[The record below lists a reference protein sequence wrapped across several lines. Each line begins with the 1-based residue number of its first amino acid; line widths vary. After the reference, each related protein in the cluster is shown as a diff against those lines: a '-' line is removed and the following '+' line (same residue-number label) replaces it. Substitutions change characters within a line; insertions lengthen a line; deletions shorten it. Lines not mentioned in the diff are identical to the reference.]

1 MWRSSL
7 RFARKQSLFAAAA
20 AGAAFSSMN
29 GTSFCDG
36 KVVEAATKPTSL
48 QTEQPTEAEKIVGR
62 YENRLRRFS
71 SPERVF
77 HYFASI
83 RLDKQPYMTRQDFI
97 RALTPYTFR
106 KGDQL
111 HSKNAEFNPM
121 VALSA
126 PKKADVEAYKAL
138 VQEIMRL
145 GEHEEWKKS
154 PDAKKELE
162 TLMTK
167 LTHDYTMDLQT
178 HLLVLREL
186 NVTCREFETFVETHG
201 GPKAHREAFFDLV
214 DTDGDGLISYPEY
227 MFFMT
232 LLSNHVLSLESAHD
246 DGVFVQI
253 MDLMRL
259 RTPAGRQDR
268 RLKDNSTPAF
278 KNLFGEWE
286 RDPLTFEKF
295 RAFRNNLKRE
305 VMHLHFD
312 HYDVDGSK
320 ELSVREFGMFLVSHV
335 KQVAMELVMEKN
347 GLDKAM
353 TMLIRRG
360 WSLYAVTGS
369 AAAAGLIAT
378 ENPLSGWIRVWTTL
392 LILLAMGY
400 FMRRHILGRI
410 VSFAAT
416 WAASKTVQFVKIDK
430 VILKP
435 LQFFHV
441 EVMTRDGW
449 RILITRVEFDVRLKT
464 FLSSFGQMK
473 LVWVVVDALSVT
485 PPSDMHTN
493 ASRQKEH
500 QDDLSVLTI
509 RGIGKP
515 VTAVMGVLKFAEL
528 QIKSVSCTV
537 SAPLVVDG
545 SAVQLVVQCTGKDL
559 ELAVHDI
566 SVSTGIMTTAFS
578 HSSSTCLV
586 QVVATNSRVPD
597 HLFIDPSTSSSIHLN
612 HVRLIVKA
620 HYLTKLIHDVHLVGT
635 GPAPSATAFFHVDE
649 ASDEASAKEAIVTTV
664 HATIASIAVEMS
676 PTVHEHIR
684 VLQALMAFPSS
695 PDHRPRQRRQLLLH
709 METHDFSVAVKGS
722 SANDTCVAA
731 FVHLVLDVHSPGNVS
746 MSSEKATLNV
756 ATGGEGILP
765 MPSFDVTA
773 SRSHITWSR
782 LPRMHGQ
789 VELESLEWSML
800 TNNRR
805 LDCTAVVSTDVIS
818 PRVLLTGCRVQL
830 SDANDVRTV
839 VVQINDTVAYWNHAS
854 NMENVVAMH
863 SLAHTCQRL
872 RKPSTTTA
880 ESPSPQSTKMP
891 LDLSIASNSIALH
904 VSGMAHLPDK
914 THVFTVQA
922 LTYHVVESDQGKV
935 TTVHAGVGAVAR
947 TGNSDKLIQVSSVGM
962 RMTRSA
968 ATGADAATLDV
979 HDVSLDMPAHWKL
992 MVFVKQ
998 VQQIFSTSIDQGKR
1012 RHPPLELSV
1021 HVTNFVMTLT
1031 LPDDRNNAKLKLA
1044 GHSVDVKSRIT
1055 SSLELSHA
1063 LEDTLKETD
1072 TCFSVADYRAHVAKT
1087 ASFAIEA
1094 EAHQVE
1100 LGVFSTVQSVWSLR
1114 LDTLSLVGDIHEVS
1128 LRASAVNIPRS
1139 RICVGVRAGIQR
1151 PTLHVDKVFVALEVI
1166 PITLSSLDDLINTSC
1181 LDKDYV
1187 RVNPRHR
1194 TFGSV
1199 EVAVFDS
1206 SWTASLTS
1214 ENVLSGHLSE
1224 IRLAMDKTNRIDCHV
1239 ADLSLDLSSAQLLQ
1253 VSQVQWAVQFVHQGT
1268 VAGVDAWHAVVS
1280 GTITSRDKIP
1290 TVRENKLSLEWT
1302 TLVGVIKTFL
1312 TEQLLPPCV
1321 ERHRPA
1327 QGFNALTE
1335 ISASL
1340 ALRPVQIGWSEANT
1354 PTLIHFEMNQV
1365 DVSFRATKTSTDM
1378 HWLPQSFA
1386 VDVKSLQ
1393 GLILEG
1399 SDSRMPR
1406 PNSFV
1411 VQAASVHAV
1420 NASVQ
1425 TNKHVPIQVDKLKL
1439 QWTVAIRDHIFHMVD
1454 IIHDDVVHL
1463 LEIVRGNG
1471 ERPTSTTLLVH
1482 KRTSPTS
1489 LLDLLH
1495 QGKLGQSDESNTSSS
1510 QKKLDAGKQPFVNH
1524 FPTGLVLTK
1533 QFSITLVETQIH
1545 VAEPESKSSMVVA
1558 SQRIQIELGKD
1569 HLVAY
1574 TMADI
1579 VLTDMSCHVAPLDVD
1594 IDAGVLWYNP
1604 QQRSVGAPS
1613 LLQPIM
1619 NECSITCKYNM
1630 ALFNQA
1636 TFIQIDMPS
1645 MVVGMD
1651 SNQFFQCFSVV
1662 RHVLLAPPKV
1672 PKPKP
1677 NVAPLTMD
1685 KSVKLKKLQ
1694 AAVSEEL
1701 RMAGLRST
1709 PSVGSPSTALKC
1721 VAFRIG
1727 RAQCRFR
1734 TGPEDGGTEFVAI
1747 GMDEAEGSHVYFD
1760 DSCTKFGINMQW
1772 LEIQNLKPGSS
1783 SMCFDDPMSV
1793 VKPRLDDGAGQQISI
1808 FPGIPYDISIQLA
1821 VDFYEL
1827 MFKFFFGTQAKTTA
1841 HEMKMHMTSP
1851 MAKFGMKEL
1860 LTRPPSLPTD
1870 ATPSSD
1876 DLLADEDDEIA
1887 ESSGAELFFFN
1898 YVRIG
1903 NICLNISCLGFV
1915 VNLNGFELE
1924 LPHFV
1929 CQGKLCTWKQLL
1941 RKFEGHLAWHV
1952 TKESA
1957 SSGLNHVKKKFLTLN
1972 KTFKRKDKPATPTTK
1987 KDTTEN
1993 MATLF
1998 GPYHQ
2003 HD

>member
-1 MWRSSL
+1 
-7 RFARKQSLFAAAA
+7 
-20 AGAAFSSMN
+20 
-29 GTSFCDG
+29 
-36 KVVEAATKPTSL
+36 
-48 QTEQPTEAEKIVGR
+48 
-62 YENRLRRFS
+62 
-71 SPERVF
+71 
-77 HYFASI
+77 
-83 RLDKQPYMTRQDFI
+83 
-97 RALTPYTFR
+97 
-106 KGDQL
+106 
-111 HSKNAEFNPM
+111 
-121 VALSA
+121 
-126 PKKADVEAYKAL
+126 
-138 VQEIMRL
+138 
-145 GEHEEWKKS
+145 
-154 PDAKKELE
+154 
-162 TLMTK
+162 
-167 LTHDYTMDLQT
+167 
-178 HLLVLREL
+178 
-186 NVTCREFETFVETHG
+186 
-201 GPKAHREAFFDLV
+201 
-214 DTDGDGLISYPEY
+214 
-227 MFFMT
+227 
-232 LLSNHVLSLESAHD
+232 
-246 DGVFVQI
+246 
-253 MDLMRL
+253 
-259 RTPAGRQDR
+259 
-268 RLKDNSTPAF
+268 
-278 KNLFGEWE
+278 
-286 RDPLTFEKF
+286 
-295 RAFRNNLKRE
+295 
-305 VMHLHFD
+305 
-312 HYDVDGSK
+312 
-320 ELSVREFGMFLVSHV
+320 
-335 KQVAMELVMEKN
+335 
-347 GLDKAM
+347 M

-369 AAAAGLIAT
+369 AAAAGSIAT

-400 FMRRHILGRI
+400 FMRRQILGHI

-493 ASRQKEH
+493 ASSESLPEVAPSTTTPTDTANHR
-500 QDDLSVLTI
+500 
-509 RGIGKP
+509 KP

-559 ELAVHDI
+559 ELAVNDI

-635 GPAPSATAFFHVDE
+635 GPAPSATAFVRGSVVQLIQQMLHKPRKPHEAAPRSSHHLLVHDMLQVVVENVPAAAHVFVPDTAVQVSWASHVDVVKVAYSTKRHRVAAQVNSKTMSVAFTDNVGTAVPWVDLSGIEFHVDE

-676 PTVHEHIR
+676 PAVHEHIR

-782 LPRMHGQ
+782 LPRKHGQ

-922 LTYHVVESDQGKV
+922 LTYHVVESDYGKV

-1365 DVSFRATKTSTDM
+1365 DVSFRATKTDM

-1454 IIHDDVVHL
+1454 IIHDDIVHL

-1709 PSVGSPSTALKC
+1709 PSGSPSTALKC

-1793 VKPRLDDGAGQQISI
+1793 VKPRLDDGAGQQIKTMLSIRAESKPLPPSQLQPGVRVFDMVEVSI